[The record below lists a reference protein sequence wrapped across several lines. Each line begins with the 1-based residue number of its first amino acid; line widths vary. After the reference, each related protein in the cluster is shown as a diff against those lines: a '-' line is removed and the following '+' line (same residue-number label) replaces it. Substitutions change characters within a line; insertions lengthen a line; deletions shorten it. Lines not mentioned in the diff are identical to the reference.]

1 VKKKPAGKRFDLG
14 VRAELLLS
22 MKDGSVAT
30 TKNQFLGVRD
40 GILEVVGPWKAAY
53 EKDCRKLIDGRGSL
67 VMPGLINGHTH
78 LAMTLFRGLED
89 DVPFHVWLFE
99 RILPLE
105 AAFVSKRF
113 VQDGTALA
121 ALESIR
127 FGVTTVN
134 EMYFYAKATAETW
147 DAAGLR
153 GIVSQTLADFPL
165 PEDKDL
171 GKDKFALVRDLT
183 RRYAGHRRLEI
194 GLGPHAPY
202 SCSDELLR
210 KVAEESA
217 ELGCPIHIH
226 VSETAREV
234 EESVEKFRETPVERL
249 DRLGI
254 LKPRTLCAHC
264 VHLGEKD
271 REIFR
276 RSGATAIYNPDSNM
290 KLASGIAPVA
300 AYQKN
305 GTPWCFGTD
314 GTASNNDLSLF
325 DAMDIGTKLQKLGAG
340 DTTALTAAQ
349 SLYAATL
356 GGAKALGLGDKIG
369 SLEEGKRADFILLG
383 LDHPNLHPI
392 NDLASHLVYSV
403 QGFEVHTT
411 VCEGRV
417 LMEKGKFLTLDKAKI
432 FKSAEGWRKKIAAK
446 LQEIR

>member
-1 VKKKPAGKRFDLG
+1 MKKRAGAKRFDLG
-14 VRAELLLS
+14 VRAELLLP
-22 MKDGSVAT
+22 MAGGAVTTTRNQFIGVKDG
-30 TKNQFLGVRD
+30 L
-40 GILEVVGPWKAAY
+40 IEVVGPWKARY
-53 EKDCRKLIDGRGSL
+53 EKECRKLIDGRGSL
-67 VMPGLINGHTH
+67 TMPGLVNGHTH

-89 DVPFHVWLFE
+89 DVPFHTWLFE

-105 AAFVSKRF
+105 AALVSKPF
-113 VQDGTALA
+113 VVDGTALA
-121 ALESIR
+121 ALECIR

-147 DAAGLR
+147 DKAGLR

-171 GKDKFALVRDLT
+171 GKDKFALVRDLV

-202 SCSDELLR
+202 SCSDALLSQ
-210 KVAEESA
+210 VAAESTA
-217 ELGCPIHIH
+217 LNCPIHIH

-234 EESVEKFRETPVERL
+234 EESLAKFKETPVQRL
-249 DRLGI
+249 DRLGV
-254 LKPRTLCAHC
+254 LKSRTLCAHC
-264 VHLGEKD
+264 VHLAEKD

-276 RSGATAIYNPDSNM
+276 RSGASAIYNPDSNM

-340 DTTALTAAQ
+340 DTMALTAAQ

-369 SLEEGKRADFILLG
+369 SLEVGKRADFILLG

-392 NDLASHLVYSV
+392 NDLASHLVYST
-403 QGFEVHTT
+403 QGAEVHTT

-417 LMEKGKFLTLDKAKI
+417 LMEKGKFLTLDKTKI
-432 FKSAEGWRKKIAAK
+432 YARAEFWRKKITAK
-446 LQEIR
+446 LKELR